1 MLPIALLITLLQ
13 ATPAA
18 PASSVPSS
26 NASASNVADSNVV
39 VELVESAPIETTL
52 DHPDIRNADVVWKEM
67 IDGAK
72 TSLDFAEFYASDQP
86 GSKLSPVIEALDKA
100 AARGV
105 HVRFLAE
112 KNFQK
117 TYPELLAR
125 FASTPGMEVRIYDI
139 HALTGGILHA
149 KYFLVDGTSAYLGSQ
164 NFDWRSLEHIQE
176 LGLRVVSREATAVWQ
191 GAFDFDWAIAG
202 GASRDEALH
211 ATHVSGLPLQMG
223 TGTDAARITPVY
235 SPHDLLPDESLWEL
249 PKIVA
254 LIDGAKKTVRMQSLT
269 YKAAGRKGEYFAD
282 IEDALRRAAA
292 RGVDVQLLVA
302 DWCMRK
308 GTIEGLQSL
317 EPLQHVE
324 VKLVTIPTWSGGVVP
339 FGRVIHAKYVVVD
352 GENAWVGTSNFEQDY
367 FTASRNVGLIVEG
380 GALPK
385 RLDAFFL
392 DGWNAPYAKEVD
404 PCATYTPPKT
414 GG

>member
-1 MLPIALLITLLQ
+1 MLPIAILLGLAQ
-13 ATPAA
+13 VA
-18 PASSVPSS
+18 PVPTS
-26 NASASNVADSNVV
+26 DVV

-52 DHPDIRNADVVWKEM
+52 DHTDIRNADVVWKEM

-86 GSKLSPVIEALDKA
+86 GSRLGPIIEAVDRA
-100 AARGV
+100 AIRGV

-112 KNFQK
+112 KSFQK
-117 TYPELLAR
+117 TYPEILAH
-125 FASTPGMEVRIYDI
+125 FASTPGMEMRTYDMK
-139 HALTGGILHA
+139 ALTGGVLHA
-149 KYFLVDGTSAYLGSQ
+149 KYFLVDGTSTYLGSQ

-176 LGLRVVSREATAVWQ
+176 LGLRIVSREATAVWQ
-191 GAFDFDWAIAG
+191 GAFDLDWAIAG
-202 GASRDEALH
+202 GATREEALH
-211 ATHVSGLPLQMG
+211 ATHVTGFPLQMG
-223 TGTDAARITPVY
+223 SGADAARITPVY

-249 PKIVA
+249 PRIVA
-254 LIDGAKKTVRMQSLT
+254 LIDGAKKSVRMQALT
-269 YKAAGRKGEYFAD
+269 YKAGGRRGEYFSA

-317 EPLQHVE
+317 EPLPHVD
-324 VKLVTIPTWSGGVVP
+324 VKLVTIPPWSGGFVP
-339 FGRVIHAKYVVVD
+339 YARVIHAKYLVVD

-367 FTASRNVGLIVEG
+367 FTASRNVGLIIEG